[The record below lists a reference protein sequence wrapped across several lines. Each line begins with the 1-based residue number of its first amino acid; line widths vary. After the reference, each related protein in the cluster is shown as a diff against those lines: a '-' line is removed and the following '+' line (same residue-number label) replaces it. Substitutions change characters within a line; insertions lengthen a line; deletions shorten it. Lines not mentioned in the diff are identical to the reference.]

1 MSDFKFK
8 PDKVKYIDHNDTIE
22 NLHKNTMEKFNKNNE
37 QFNKWVEMVQTYKET
52 LNNITFKY
60 CSDNNLN
67 YIDERCK
74 ILDKID
80 ELEHNIE
87 QNKDCK
93 SEMNYLYNTNQTL
106 YDYFDIVDAFKLPIE
121 TNNNN
126 NNNNNNNTNNN
137 TNNNDNNNNTN
148 NNNNNTNNNDNNNN
162 NTNNNNNNNDTN
174 NNNNNNDTNNDTNN
188 ENTNQTNND
197 KGVMFIDN
205 IGLFGNN
212 NGELSALEKLHQLSK
227 QNRKEKKTSR
237 KRIRDM
243 DSFMKENNNN
253 SIFQY
258 INDGKI
264 TTGPNRAQLY
274 KDYLTSLYGY
284 KQQKTIL
291 KICPTCNIE
300 KVQIYSDGIYVCTE
314 CGECDNGIIESE
326 ANNYKDPIIEKPT
339 FPYKRKNHFCEWL
352 SQFQAK
358 ESSEIPDEVIQKIR
372 KELDKMHYTNKKIND
387 TKISKFKNILRTL
400 KLNAY
405 YNHVP
410 HIKSKL
416 TGIPAPALSRDA
428 ETEFKNMFDLIQAPY
443 EKHKPKS
450 RVNFLSYAY
459 VLNKFCC
466 IKKLDHYKDYFPLL
480 KNKQKK
486 LNHDSIWFKICQ
498 DLSWSFNASE

>member
-1 MSDFKFK
+1 
-8 PDKVKYIDHNDTIE
+8 
-22 NLHKNTMEKFNKNNE
+22 
-37 QFNKWVEMVQTYKET
+37 
-52 LNNITFKY
+52 
-60 CSDNNLN
+60 
-67 YIDERCK
+67 
-74 ILDKID
+74 
-80 ELEHNIE
+80 
-87 QNKDCK
+87 
-93 SEMNYLYNTNQTL
+93 MNYLYNTNQTL
-106 YDYFDIVDAFKLPIE
+106 YDYFDIVDAFKLPE
-121 TNNNN
+121 EVNNDDKNNN
-126 NNNNNNNTNNN
+126 
-137 TNNNDNNNNTN
+137 
-148 NNNNNTNNNDNNNN
+148 
-162 NTNNNNNNNDTN
+162 
-174 NNNNNNDTNNDTNN
+174 
-188 ENTNQTNND
+188 EIVAVGED
-197 KGVMFIDN
+197 KGVMFVDN
-205 IGLFGNN
+205 IGLFGNS
-212 NGELSALEKLHQLSK
+212 GEMSTLEKLHLLSK

-264 TTGPNRAQLY
+264 TSGPNRAQLY

-291 KICPTCNIE
+291 KMCTTCNIE

-358 ESSEIPDEVIQKIR
+358 ESSEIPDDVIQKIK
-372 KELDKMHYTNKKIND
+372 KELDKMHYSNKKINE
-387 TKISKFKNILRTL
+387 TKISKFKSILKTL
-400 KLNAY
+400 KLNGY

-410 HIKSKL
+410 HIKSKI

-428 ETEFKNMFDLIQAPY
+428 ETEFKNMFDLIQGPY
-443 EKHKPKS
+443 EKHKPKT

-466 IKKLDHYKDYFPLL
+466 IKKLDCYKDYFPLL
-480 KNKQKK
+480 KNKSKK
-486 LNHDSIWFKICQ
+486 IAHDKIWKNICQ
-498 DLSWSFNASE
+498 SLLWEYHPSE